1 MNGLARHVY
10 AVPAVA
16 TARSRGGLA
25 PSEDW
30 RCDLPAER
38 AVLCAVLIDTMH
50 GTAGGAWEAA
60 SAILQAADFFR
71 PQHRLLWEVMEAL
84 ADRGEPLQPHA
95 LRAELSR
102 RNVPNTLTLADIAD
116 ISDEVPTTAWV
127 EVHARIVADLAA
139 RRAAVEAAEGFI
151 AAVQSRAPLASTVAE
166 AMAALDA
173 VPLAAAPT
181 PTLAAAIER
190 QADAYDGK
198 RPAAAVVPTG
208 HAALDA
214 ALGGGLAP
222 GHYLLVGQPGTG
234 KTTLALEWAVNVAR
248 RGGAAYVW
256 SGEQEVGE
264 VATICTASLARVPF
278 AVAASPSTAVPRP
291 SQAQLD
297 ALGAAM
303 NALHGLA
310 LHVADETTPN
320 RPRTVAD
327 IVAAVRAINAGR
339 RARGLP
345 PVALIV
351 IDNLLELEPRK
362 KHATEWE
369 GVVANM
375 NDLRRARKL
384 LRVPIVTIAHPNAEA
399 TKGALYRRLRSGDI
413 AGGKTAARK
422 ADGVMCLHREDKH
435 PTYDHAKKG
444 APVPG
449 LMQVYADKW
458 RGITGGTFYCELI
471 ELPREHRFTS
481 VGVRDELDDFAPPRG
496 PGVVPAGDP
505 DGAAIY
511 AAADALPDDGAPM
524 LPGETGRLA
533 VDDGTGAVSW

>member
-1 MNGLARHVY
+1 MTGLVRHVY

-25 PSEDW
+25 PSDEW
-30 RCDLPAER
+30 QCDLPVER
-38 AVLCAVLIDTMH
+38 AVLSAVLIDTAH
-50 GTAGGAWEAA
+50 GTGCGAWEAA
-60 SAILQAADFFR
+60 SAILQASDFYR
-71 PQHRLLWEVMEAL
+71 PQHALLWEVMETL
-84 ADRGEPLQPHA
+84 ADRGEPLQAHC

-102 RNVPNTLTLADIAD
+102 RNLPNTLTLADIGE

-127 EVHARIVADLAA
+127 EVHARIIADLAA
-139 RRAAVEAAEGFI
+139 RRAAVRAVEEFA
-151 AAVQSRAPLASTVAE
+151 AAVRARAPLASTIAE
-166 AMAALDA
+166 TMAALDA
-173 VPLAAAPT
+173 VPLAAVPT
-181 PTLAAAIER
+181 PTLSAAIER

-198 RPAAAVVPTG
+198 RPAVAMVATG
-208 HAALDA
+208 HAAIDG

-234 KTTLALEWAVNVAR
+234 KTTLALEWAVRVAK
-248 RGGAAYVW
+248 GGAPAYVW

-278 AVAASPSTAVPRP
+278 AVAANPATAVPRP
-291 SQAQLD
+291 TQAQLD
-297 ALGAAM
+297 ALTEAM
-303 NALHGLA
+303 RTLHRIP
-310 LHVADETTPN
+310 LHVADETAQN

-327 IVAAVRAINAGR
+327 IVAAVRAINAASVAKGG
-339 RARGLP
+339 AR
-345 PVALIV
+345 VALIV

-384 LRVPIVTIAHPNAEA
+384 LRIPIVTIAHPNAEP

-422 ADGVMCLHREDKH
+422 ADGIMCLHREDKH

-458 RGITGGTFYCELI
+458 RGITGGTFYCELL

-481 VGVRDELDDFAPPRG
+481 VGVRDELDDFADAGRPSHVRVVDEGEGLPGADDPLPTALEWAAQRDDRG
-496 PGVVPAGDP
+496 PQDAAQEVV
-505 DGAAIY
+505 
-511 AAADALPDDGAPM
+511 
-524 LPGETGRLA
+524 
-533 VDDGTGAVSW
+533 